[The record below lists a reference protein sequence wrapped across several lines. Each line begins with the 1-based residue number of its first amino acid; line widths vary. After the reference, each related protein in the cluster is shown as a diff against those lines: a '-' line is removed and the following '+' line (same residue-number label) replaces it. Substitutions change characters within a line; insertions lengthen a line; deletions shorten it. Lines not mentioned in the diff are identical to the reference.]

1 VRAIVKEG
9 CLVGPF
15 NMQCLVTGGAGFVGS
30 HLVDLLLD
38 AGHRVSIYDNFSS
51 GRRDFLNHHG
61 DEVSIIEGDLLDLNS
76 VIKAM
81 EGIDIVYHLA
91 ANPDIRLGTTVTDT
105 DLKQGTVATYNVL
118 EAMRINGVKK
128 IAFSSSSVVYGEA
141 EVMPTPED
149 YGPLF
154 PISLYGASKL
164 GSEALITSWVGTFDL
179 QAWIF
184 RFANIV
190 GARGTHGVIFDFIHK
205 LRVDPN
211 RLEVLGNGLQEKSYM
226 EVRDCAAAIIH
237 LVSSADESI
246 NCYNL
251 GSNDTCSVSRIAEIV
266 VEESGLTNVSIE
278 YTGGDRGWA
287 GDVPKAMLDPTRM
300 IDAGFSTRYNSEG
313 AVRHTAQTL
322 MEEIGIDDE

>member
-1 VRAIVKEG
+1 MNDRQIVS
-9 CLVGPF
+9 
-15 NMQCLVTGGAGFVGS
+15 LVTGGAGFVGS

-51 GRRDFLNHHG
+51 GRREFLNHHG

-81 EGIDIVYHLA
+81 EGVDIVYHLA

-184 RFANIV
+184 RFAN
-190 GARGTHGVIFDFIHK
+190 
-205 LRVDPN
+205 
-211 RLEVLGNGLQEKSYM
+211 
-226 EVRDCAAAIIH
+226 
-237 LVSSADESI
+237 
-246 NCYNL
+246 NC
-251 GSNDTCSVSRIAEIV
+251 
-266 VEESGLTNVSIE
+266 
-278 YTGGDRGWA
+278 
-287 GDVPKAMLDPTRM
+287 
-300 IDAGFSTRYNSEG
+300 SEL
-313 AVRHTAQTL
+313 H
-322 MEEIGIDDE
+322 